1 MDFFTTLLN
10 SYEKAEEQG
19 LVDDQ
24 SQDTI
29 LLPIYHTDHKST
41 GTDTI
46 VVELTP
52 TGDLIS
58 AYEMPKGQRII
69 YPVTEESVRRVG
81 DKTPHP
87 LTDKLEYYLPA
98 YKTKKKKKYQ
108 ENCKLIDKWLAHESN
123 TDIHTFITAIQKFLN
138 QPDFD
143 KQLSQKLH
151 GDPEQSIKID
161 TYIEFTIP
169 NFKNYK
175 TYSVSNYQELHQSYI
190 NFVNLYNKKN
200 HPNDYKKCIVSGK
213 EDRIISKH
221 RGAIGNA
228 KLISISA
235 NDNRKEMFTGNYFG
249 TSSKTTDIVKIGYQT
264 SEKIHLMLNYL
275 CNNRNSCYR
284 IDQSKSNPTY
294 LLIWKDVSV
303 PTNEDTMITNN
314 LLSTLGITPTK
325 KEDSITPDRKSR
337 TILNNFYT
345 GQEKLTDDNYYIA
358 IIRKSSD
365 GRSSL
370 NYFEAIKK
378 SQLFENLQKWNK
390 TYQWTKITKN
400 GNSTIKP
407 SLFNIINDAFAQDH
421 GGDYLE
427 LSKGLSTYR
436 AQLHENLLSSLL
448 NGQPIPTHIL
458 KRIEQNLKYPKRYP
472 KQWTH
477 LINQGLALLNRK
489 DYQPMLNNS
498 ETNRSYLF
506 GRLLAVYERIEATK
520 YSLDDNN
527 SSRETN
533 AQRLWTTCINR
544 PDRILKNLKDKVKP
558 YNDYLYRKH
567 RDLWTKFNKEE
578 GDILTL
584 LDAHRQSPDFN
595 KPLTTDYL
603 FGYQA
608 EKNFLFTS
616 SKQTESEK

>member
-41 GTDTI
+41 GTDTV

-58 AYEMPKGQRII
+58 AYEMPKGQRIM

-98 YKTKKKKKYQ
+98 YKAKKKKKYQ
-108 ENCKLIDKWLAHESN
+108 EKCTFINEWLAYETD
-123 TDIHTFITAIQKFLN
+123 TDIHTFITAIQNFLN

-143 KQLSQKLH
+143 KQLSQKLYN
-151 GDPEQSIKID
+151 DAEQLIKID
-161 TYIEFTIP
+161 TYIEFAIP

-175 TYSVSNYQELHQSYI
+175 TYSVSNYQKLHQSYI
-190 NFVNLYNKKN
+190 NFVNNYNKKN
-200 HPNDYKKCIVSGK
+200 YPDNYKKCIISGK
-213 EDRIISKH
+213 EDLIISKH

-235 NDNRKEMFTGNYFG
+235 NDNRKEMFAGSYFG

-294 LLIWKDVSV
+294 LLIWKDISTSSPDDISV
-303 PTNEDTMITNN
+303 TNN
-314 LLSTLGITPTK
+314 LLSTLGISPTK
-325 KEDSITPDRKSR
+325 KEDSITPNRKSR
-337 TILNNFYT
+337 AILNSFYT

-370 NYFEAIKK
+370 NYFETIKK

-390 TYQWTKITKN
+390 TYQWTITTKN
-400 GNSTIKP
+400 GDITITP
-407 SLFNIINDAFAQDH
+407 SFFSIINDAFAQDH
-421 GGDYLE
+421 GGEYLE

-436 AQLHENLLSSLL
+436 AQLHECLLSALL

-472 KQWTH
+472 KQWNH
-477 LINQGLALLNRK
+477 LVRQGLALLNRK
-489 DYQPMLNNS
+489 DYQPMIDNS
-498 ETNRSYLF
+498 ETDRSYLF

-567 RDLWTKFNKEE
+567 RGLWTKFNKEE

-584 LDAHRQSPDFN
+584 LDTHRKSPDFN

-608 EKNFLFTS
+608 EKNYLFTS

>member
-41 GTDTI
+41 GTDTV

-98 YKTKKKKKYQ
+98 YKAKKKKKYQ
-108 ENCKLIDKWLAHESN
+108 EKCTFINEWLAYETN
-123 TDIHTFITAIQKFLN
+123 TDIHTFITTIQNFLN
-138 QPDFD
+138 QPDFE
-143 KQLSQKLH
+143 KQLSQKLYN
-151 GDPEQSIKID
+151 DAEQPIKID
-161 TYIEFTIP
+161 TYIEFAIP

-190 NFVNLYNKKN
+190 KFVNTYNKKN
-200 HPNDYKKCIVSGK
+200 YPDNYKKCVISGK
-213 EDRIISKH
+213 EDLIISKH

-235 NDNRKEMFTGNYFG
+235 NDNRKEMFTGSYFG

-294 LLIWKDVSV
+294 LLIWKDISTPSPDDISV
-303 PTNEDTMITNN
+303 TNN
-314 LLSTLGITPTK
+314 LLSTLGISPTK
-325 KEDSITPDRKSR
+325 KEEAITPDRKSR
-337 TILNNFYT
+337 TILNSFYT

-370 NYFEAIKK
+370 NYFETIKK
-378 SQLFENLQKWNK
+378 SQLFKNLQKWNK
-390 TYQWTKITKN
+390 TYQWTITTKN
-400 GNSTIKP
+400 GDIVITP

-436 AQLHENLLSSLL
+436 AQLHESLLSALL
-448 NGQPIPTHIL
+448 NSQPVPTHIL

-472 KQWTH
+472 KQWNH
-477 LINQGLALLNRK
+477 LVNQGLALLNRK
-489 DYQPMLNNS
+489 DYQPMINNS
-498 ETNRSYLF
+498 ETDRSYLF

-520 YSLDDNN
+520 YSLDNN

-533 AQRLWTTCINR
+533 AQRLWTSCINR

-567 RDLWTKFNKEE
+567 RGLWTKFNKEE
-578 GDILTL
+578 GEILTL
-584 LDAHRQSPDFN
+584 LDTHRTSPDFN

-608 EKNFLFTS
+608 EKNYLFTS